1 MSVCVNDDYSEVLA
15 YMANLFALKRIPSIT
30 MDRYTITYRSCAM
43 MSGIE
48 EMIIREFPEKSAVDR
63 IMSLELGLAVEGI
76 EDDYSMKIMW
86 EFVEINPEIDSTIM
100 QDFLSLLD
108 RSTFRY
114 F

>member
-1 MSVCVNDDYSEVLA
+1 MNDDYSEVLA
-15 YMANLFALKRIPSIT
+15 YLANLFALKRIPSIT
-30 MDRYTITYRSCAM
+30 VDRYTIAYRSCSI
-43 MSGIE
+43 MSGNE
-48 EMIIREFPEKSAVDR
+48 ELIIREFPEKSEVDR

-76 EDDYSMKIMW
+76 EEDYSMKITW
-86 EFVEINPEIDSTIM
+86 ESVEINPEMDSAIM